1 MRVTLCDKCKK
12 TIDGCVIYTA
22 QIRQLAGETVAL
34 RTILD
39 ADRTHFCSLSCL
51 AAHITNIETER
62 RRAEASE
69 NRVPPVGD
77 KAQVQVI

>member
-1 MRVTLCDKCKK
+1 MRVTLCDKCEKA
-12 TIDGCVIYTA
+12 INGCVIYTA
-22 QIRQLAGETVAL
+22 HVRKFAADTDLEWTV
-34 RTILD
+34 LD
-39 ADRTHFCSLSCL
+39 PASTHFCSLSCL
-51 AAHITNIETER
+51 AAYIYYIETER